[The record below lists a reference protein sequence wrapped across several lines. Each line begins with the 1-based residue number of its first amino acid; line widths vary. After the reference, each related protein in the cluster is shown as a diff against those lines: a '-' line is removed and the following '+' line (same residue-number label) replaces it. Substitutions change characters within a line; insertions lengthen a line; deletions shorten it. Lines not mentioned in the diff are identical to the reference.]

1 MKIKI
6 LAVAIIALVC
16 FGQFSY
22 QHAQQTGSGASARK
36 CDQSERRQFDFWIG
50 EWEVSWG
57 ENQKGTNSIRST
69 LDGCVIL
76 ENFDG
81 TPAIALKG
89 TSVSTYSSQAAKWQ
103 QTWVDNQGS
112 YLDFAGGWRD
122 GKMVLERKASIEGK
136 SILQRMV
143 WYNIKPDSLD
153 WNWERSN
160 DNGKTW
166 ELLWKI
172 SYRRKQ

>member
-1 MKIKI
+1 MKINI
-6 LAVAIIALVC
+6 LAVAIIVWVS

-22 QHAQQTGSGASARK
+22 LHAQQTGPGASARK
-36 CDQSERRQFDFWIG
+36 CDQRERRQFDFWIG

-57 ENQKGTNSIRST
+57 ENQKGTNNIRST

-89 TSVSTYSSQAAKWQ
+89 TSVSTYSPQAGKWQ

-122 GKMVLERKASIEGK
+122 GKMVLERQASIEGK

-143 WYNIKPDSLD
+143 WYNIQPDSLD